1 MIDIIVTIIVI
12 LAMLWGAVRLGKT
25 FHGIRT
31 LSLSRRKFVV
41 LRNMKGQRGAVQADY
56 GVSVI
61 VTGMPTS
68 GRLERLMGLDFDN
81 YEIVVVSDL
90 QTEQH
95 AQEIIRRYSMTRVN
109 VPAAAEFRCDAI
121 RTLLRSRQRRYR
133 KLVIADCAAP
143 PAAALNCAISVS
155 SFGRIMVI
163 DRRTCLNRG
172 TLMRMD
178 AEFESCS
185 DGMICAV
192 SAPVIDMNTFGCDTA
207 VEIVAGEYSR
217 HISMIDRD
225 YAISTGGFSEDNEY
239 MARMLADLRDIP
251 GLKLSVIRTPLATC
265 SGANRTFRVGG
276 TRITVYLLLCVTAV
290 ATLLSILARRWDL
303 IATLL
308 LTLWMLYF
316 VMVAIGIL
324 SLSAIQRE
332 TGPYPIVKTLLEPFV
347 YPFYPQKGSL
357 MEKNFSKS

>member
-1 MIDIIVTIIVI
+1 
-12 LAMLWGAVRLGKT
+12 
-25 FHGIRT
+25 
-31 LSLSRRKFVV
+31 
-41 LRNMKGQRGAVQADY
+41 MKGQRGAVQADY

-81 YEIVVVSDL
+81 YEIVVVADL

-251 GLKLSVIRTPLATC
+251 GLKLSVIRTPACHLLGCKQDIQGRRYTHNGISAAVRDSRGYAAVDTGTPLGPY
-265 SGANRTFRVGG
+265 SHAPAHTVDALFRHGCHRHTIAFGHTTRNG
-276 TRITVYLLLCVTAV
+276 TIPDCQNAFGTVRISV
-290 ATLLSILARRWDL
+290 
-303 IATLL
+303 
-308 LTLWMLYF
+308 
-316 VMVAIGIL
+316 
-324 SLSAIQRE
+324 LSAERFINGKKFLQ
-332 TGPYPIVKTLLEPFV
+332 IVN
-347 YPFYPQKGSL
+347 SC
-357 MEKNFSKS
+357 